1 MLPIHP
7 DHPPEPGPL
16 AAAISSSVVRLF
28 SEHTGRGPTQ
38 AKTTIDGDLVI
49 VVLRETMTKAERV
62 LVGAGRNGEVL
73 GMRRAFQETMR
84 GDLVEV
90 VERYTGREVR
100 TFMSTNNTRPDAAA
114 EVFLLDGDVDVAE
127 ALGRLT
133 GTTSGG

>member
-1 MLPIHP
+1 M
-7 DHPPEPGPL
+7 
-16 AAAISSSVVRLF
+16 
-28 SEHTGRGPTQ
+28 
-38 AKTTIDGDLVI
+38 
-49 VVLRETMTKAERV
+49 VLRESMTKAERV
-62 LVGAGRNGEVL
+62 LVGAGRNDEVL

-90 VERYTGREVR
+90 VERYTGREVK
-100 TFMSTNNTRPDAAA
+100 TFMSTNNTDPDAAA